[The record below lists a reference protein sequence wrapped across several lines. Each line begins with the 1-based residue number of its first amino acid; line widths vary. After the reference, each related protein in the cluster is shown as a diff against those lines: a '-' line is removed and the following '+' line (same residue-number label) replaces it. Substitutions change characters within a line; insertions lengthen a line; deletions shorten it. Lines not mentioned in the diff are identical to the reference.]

1 MSAIAEGRASR
12 VHADGWVADYKA
24 TMASLPTGVCLAV
37 ARVDNAAIA
46 VTVGSLGSVS
56 LEPPIVQISL
66 KNNSRFLDKLLRET
80 SFSMYVLADDQ
91 GDCASYYARHP
102 ATEVPDQ
109 TLERATAVIHCT
121 MDEAVRKGDHTLVFG
136 MVDQFEYRERRPL
149 VYYKTQ
155 FWNVS

>member
-1 MSAIAEGRASR
+1 MSGVAQGCASR

-37 ARVDNAAIA
+37 ASVDNAAIA

-91 GDCASYYARHP
+91 GDCATHFARHP
-102 ATEVPDQ
+102 ATQVPAH
-109 TLERATAVIHCT
+109 TLERASAVIHCT

-136 MVDQFEYRERRPL
+136 LVDQFEYRDRRPL

-155 FWNVS
+155 FWNVT

>member
-1 MSAIAEGRASR
+1 MSDVAERCGSR

-24 TMASLPTGVCLAV
+24 TMACLPTGVSLAV
-37 ARVDNAAIA
+37 ARVGDAAIA

-66 KNNSRFLDKLLRET
+66 KNNSRFLEQLLRQT

-91 GDCASYYARHP
+91 GDCANHFARHP
-102 ATEVPDQ
+102 ATEVPAQ

-136 MVDQFEYRERRPL
+136 LVDQFEYRDRRPL
-149 VYYKTQ
+149 VYYKAQ
-155 FWNVS
+155 FWNVT